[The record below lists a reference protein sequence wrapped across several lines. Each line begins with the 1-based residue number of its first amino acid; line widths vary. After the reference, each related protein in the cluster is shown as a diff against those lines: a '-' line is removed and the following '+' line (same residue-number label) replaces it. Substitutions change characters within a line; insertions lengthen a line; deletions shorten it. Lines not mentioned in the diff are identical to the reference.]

1 MTNPHRLTVIGAG
14 SWGTALAIQ
23 FARAGSE
30 VILWGRNPDHLEQLV
45 ISRVNERYLPNA
57 AFPEALRAVA
67 NWNEAI
73 EGAETILVS
82 VPSHAFRGVLESLAN
97 QSGLASD
104 SLSLC
109 WATKG
114 LEMSSGLL
122 PHQVVRAVLPDCS
135 RIAVL
140 SGPTFATEVGQG
152 LPTAITIAATDD
164 AYASE
169 LAERI
174 SSPGF
179 RAYTS
184 TDIVGVEIGGAV
196 KNVLAIAA
204 GLSDGLGFGANARV
218 ALINRGLREMM
229 RLGVVMGASPETF
242 SGLACMGDLVLTCT
256 DNQSRNR
263 RAGLALAEGRS
274 IADIEADMGQ
284 VVEGV
289 AAARAVHEHALR
301 LHADMPIVEQVYRIV
316 HEGVEARDAV
326 SALMARAT
334 GAELD

>member
-1 MTNPHRLTVIGAG
+1 MTDPHRLTVIGAG

-30 VILWGRNPDHLEQLV
+30 VTLWGRNPDHLEQLV
-45 ISRVNERYLPNA
+45 NSRVNEQYLPGA
-57 AFPEALRAVA
+57 LFPESLRAEV
-67 NWNEAI
+67 NWSEAI

-82 VPSHAFRGVLESLAN
+82 VPSHAFRGILTALAN
-97 QSGLASD
+97 QPGLASD

>member
-1 MTNPHRLTVIGAG
+1 MTELHRLTVIGAG

-23 FARAGSE
+23 FARAGSA
-30 VILWGRNPDHLEQLV
+30 VTLWGRNPEQLEQLV
-45 ISRVNERYLPNA
+45 VSRVNERYLPGA
-57 AFPEALRAVA
+57 AFPDTLHAVTNWDEAVK
-67 NWNEAI
+67 
-73 EGAETILVS
+73 GAETILVS
-82 VPSHAFRGVLESLAN
+82 VPSHAFRGVLETLAK
-97 QSGLASD
+97 QPGLSSD
-104 SLSLC
+104 TLSLC

-114 LEMSSGLL
+114 LEMSTGLL
-122 PHQVVRAVLPDCS
+122 PHQVVRDVLPECS
-135 RIAVL
+135 RVAVL
-140 SGPTFATEVGQG
+140 SGPTFATEVGIG
-152 LPTAITIAATDD
+152 LPTAITVAATDET
-164 AYASE
+164 YATE

-204 GLSDGLGFGANARV
+204 GLSDGLGFGANARI

-229 RLGVVMGASPETF
+229 RLGEVMGAKPETF

-263 RAGLALAEGRS
+263 RTGLALAEGRS
-274 IADIEADMGQ
+274 ISDIEADMGQ

-289 AAARAVHEHALR
+289 SAARAVHEQALR

-316 HEGVEARDAV
+316 HEGISARDAV